1 MDQQPATEITVSPA
15 FSIIKGVATVTS
27 LDVARHFEKAHQHV
41 LRDIRELLEEVP
53 TDWGL
58 SNFGHTHHIN
68 PQNGQ
73 QYPLY
78 NITRDGFSML
88 AFGFTG
94 ARAVKFKLIYIEE
107 FNRMEAQLKGGGAAK
122 VDAEVLRAL
131 HEAQINQARMMR
143 NFQKIMGQ
151 IMRTAGLPKPA
162 PQPDPERAFTEQE
175 RAKALFLFR
184 EGTSAKGISKRLNR
198 THGAVARWMATEPEC
213 IAAFVQRSLI

>member
-15 FSIIKGVATVTS
+15 FRIIRGVATVTS
-27 LDVARHFEKAHQHV
+27 IDVARHFEKEHFNV
-41 LRDIRELLEEVP
+41 LRDIRGILEIQPPE
-53 TDWGL
+53 WGVI
-58 SNFGHTHHIN
+58 NFEETHHIN

-78 NITRDGFSML
+78 NITFKGFCML

-94 ARAVKFKLIYIEE
+94 VRAATFKRIYIDE
-107 FNRMEAQLKGGGAAK
+107 FERMAAQLNGGSADKAN
-122 VDAEVLRAL
+122 AEILRAL
-131 HEAQINQARMMR
+131 HEAQINNARMMR

-162 PQPDPERAFTEQE
+162 PQPDPERAFTDQE